1 MFKFRIIALE
11 CTMVIGSSYFFL
23 PENFITMERS
33 LGNAFDPEQSKS
45 YVSLMKFYNGIKQL
59 KKIPGSFFKNNYTN
73 QGTIENYL
81 FLIILEV
88 KVQRRFWLCQEYS
101 GKVIQS
107 SYLSEVLNN
116 RNLHNEEV
124 KKAFQVEEIAFTS

>member
-45 YVSLMKFYNGIKQL
+45 YVSLMKFLYWN
-59 KKIPGSFFKNNYTN
+59 KI
-73 QGTIENYL
+73 
-81 FLIILEV
+81 
-88 KVQRRFWLCQEYS
+88 
-101 GKVIQS
+101 
-107 SYLSEVLNN
+107 
-116 RNLHNEEV
+116 V
-124 KKAFQVEEIAFTS
+124 KKKNQVAFSKIIIQTRVLLKIISF

>member
-1 MFKFRIIALE
+1 MFKFRIIVLE
-11 CTMVIGSSYFFL
+11 CTMVIESSYFSL
-23 PENFITMERS
+23 TENFITMERS

-45 YVSLMKFYNGIKQL
+45 YVSLMKFLYWNKIV
-59 KKIPGSFFKNNYTN
+59 KKKKPGSFFKNNYTN

-101 GKVIQS
+101 GKVI
-107 SYLSEVLNN
+107 
-116 RNLHNEEV
+116 
-124 KKAFQVEEIAFTS
+124 